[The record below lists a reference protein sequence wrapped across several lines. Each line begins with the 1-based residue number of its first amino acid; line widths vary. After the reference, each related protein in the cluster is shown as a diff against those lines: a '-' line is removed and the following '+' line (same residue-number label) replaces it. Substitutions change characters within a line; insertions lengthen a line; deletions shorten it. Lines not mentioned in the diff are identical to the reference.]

1 MGAGVRNRGVEK
13 VMMTNRIA
21 GCLLAAA
28 GAVLALPA
36 EAAIVT
42 LYGDDVSFTFDDAS
56 LFGSATVVGNSLVFS
71 PTNFRA
77 ESTNEA
83 GSDLVSETLNIEVE
97 VTTPGVRIGGL
108 ALVEKGDYRL
118 DGGDASVTA
127 SGRLQVVSRT
137 QTDGLFPLNG
147 STIFNATGLTTQGAT
162 TGWSGSA
169 AVDITGW
176 GGDTSVRAQIQ
187 NNLSATT
194 LQNGEAAWIEKK
206 LGDVSLDV
214 TLVPVPA
221 ALWLFGS
228 GLLGLVGV
236 ARRRR

>member
-1 MGAGVRNRGVEK
+1 MGTDAHNRGVGK

-36 EAAIVT
+36 EAAVVT
-42 LYGDDVSFTFDDAS
+42 LYGDDVSFTFDNAS
-56 LFGSATVVGNSLVFS
+56 LFGTASVVGNSLVFS
-71 PTNFRA
+71 PTGFRA
-77 ESTNEA
+77 ESTNGA
-83 GSDLVSETLNIEVE
+83 GSDLVSETLNIEVA

-108 ALVEKGDYRL
+108 ALVEEGDYRL
-118 DGGDASVTA
+118 NGSGASVTA
-127 SGRLQVVSRT
+127 SGRLQAVSRT
-137 QTDGLFPLNG
+137 QTNGLFALNE
-147 STIFNATGLTTQGAT
+147 SAIFNATGLSTQGAT
-162 TGWSGSA
+162 TAWSGSA

-176 GGDTSVRAQIQ
+176 GGDTWVDAQIQ

-194 LQNGEAAWIEKK
+194 LQNGETAWIQKK
-206 LGDVSLDV
+206 LGGVGLEV

-221 ALWLFGS
+221 AVWLFGS

-236 ARRRR
+236 ARRRS